1 MKKDDEFILK
11 LINTILAMEDGENI
25 TININII
32 RGE

>member
-11 LINTILAMEDGENI
+11 LINTILAMEDEENI

>member
-25 TININII
+25 TININVI